1 MEALSEFYIQETSG
15 MASKQLSLWDG
26 MEALFLDSDGL
37 RNISYVSGSWSV
49 HEEAQFFIR
58 VLKIWELPQKLF
70 QKSWLEDH
78 WNREGISRKSGNP
91 STGISR
97 KHGKLGKV
105 AGSVQPLKQHN
116 IKMMDM

>member
-78 WNREGISRKSGNP
+78 WNREGISRKSRNAPNRDVEKPVSFGKV
-91 STGISR
+91 TGI
-97 KHGKLGKV
+97 
-105 AGSVQPLKQHN
+105 
-116 IKMMDM
+116 